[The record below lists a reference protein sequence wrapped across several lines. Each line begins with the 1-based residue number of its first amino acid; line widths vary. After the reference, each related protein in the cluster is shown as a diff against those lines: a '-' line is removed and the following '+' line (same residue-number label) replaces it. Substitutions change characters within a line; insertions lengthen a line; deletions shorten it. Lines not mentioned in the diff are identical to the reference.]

1 LTTACD
7 YSGGNY
13 VNPRTGKASAVDL
26 TLCKSPLDIGKL
38 NLEWV
43 NGTSKK
49 LFIELGKRER
59 HLLYCLYA
67 RDMDWE
73 GISSTFDLN
82 IREAKKWHLE
92 ILEKLQ
98 AKVKGVPTYEPLSEF
113 VDLDGVEIPEDLVL
127 PEILG

>member
-1 LTTACD
+1 
-7 YSGGNY
+7 
-13 VNPRTGKASAVDL
+13 
-26 TLCKSPLDIGKL
+26 
-38 NLEWV
+38 
-43 NGTSKK
+43 
-49 LFIELGKRER
+49 
-59 HLLYCLYA
+59 
-67 RDMDWE
+67 MDWE